1 MAANIFDDRHMR
13 ILIQR
18 RAIELSRYIICAV
31 HLPSRHLFKNNNE
44 IKNKNLFKVNKKDT
58 RTTSITPFWYLY
70 S

>member
-31 HLPSRHLFKNNNE
+31 HLPSRHLFKNNNG
-44 IKNKNLFKVNKKDT
+44 IKNKKSVQ
-58 RTTSITPFWYLY
+58 S
-70 S
+70 